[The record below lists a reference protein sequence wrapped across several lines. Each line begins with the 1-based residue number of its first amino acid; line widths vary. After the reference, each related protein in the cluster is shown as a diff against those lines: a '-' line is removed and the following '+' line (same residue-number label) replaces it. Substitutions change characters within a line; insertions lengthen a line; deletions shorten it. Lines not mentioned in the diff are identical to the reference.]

1 MRTIAHSLAWKEF
14 REHRWDTLATLA
26 VMLAMPLF
34 YAVRDPEMIRFLVGV
49 ELAVYPFLAGIFF
62 GMRIAA
68 SERTSRTAAFLSAL
82 PVPPQ
87 VLGLAK
93 VAAASMAVLLPL
105 VLLAALSEVA
115 ERWLATSNLGEA
127 LGWVHYL
134 TCGLAALAAMFVVAL
149 SGGAASSEVRVATR
163 GLVALVVLLIMST
176 LAMSLVE
183 RHVPWVRDTLLHPPG
198 DWPRELFGFVVLA
211 GILAIFTPILA
222 ALCVAGYGRSIRP
235 LTERRTGWFD
245 VRGYSPARLASPLA
259 ALVWKDLREI
269 AAMCAQVLAGSLL
282 LSLLVC
288 VSAVP
293 QQHVNILQVGMQV
306 LAFALWLGGFVLA
319 TLIGVGTVAAD
330 LAPPVNI
337 FWRSRPISASA
348 WYWTKYVL
356 GMAAIVATIAL
367 PTLVMLPYTQGT
379 DVTGKGLFWS
389 LLLWALAFSL
399 ALTMTCLFRQPLR
412 ASILTVGAV
421 AILYAA
427 VQACYGSFS
436 SWGAGAP
443 LGVLIAVF
451 TMALVASTIA
461 GWWVAV
467 RDAALFQ

>member
-1 MRTIAHSLAWKEF
+1 MRSIAHSLAWKEF
-14 REHRWDTLATLA
+14 REHRWDALATLA

-82 PVPPQ
+82 PVRPQ
-87 VLGLAK
+87 ILGLAK
-93 VAAASMAVLLPL
+93 VAAASIAVILPL
-105 VLLAALSEVA
+105 VVLVALNELA
-115 ERWLATSNLGEA
+115 ERWLGSSPEGDLC
-127 LGWVHYL
+127 WVHYL
-134 TCGLAALAAMFVVAL
+134 TFGLATLAALLIVAFF
-149 SGGAASSEVRVATR
+149 GAGARNEVRVATR
-163 GLVALVVLLIMST
+163 GLLALVVILIAGTMAME
-176 LAMSLVE
+176 LAE
-183 RHVPWVRDTLLHPPG
+183 RHIPLFREALLHPPTN
-198 DWPRELFGFVVLA
+198 WPRETLRLTVLA
-211 GILAIFTPILA
+211 ASLAIATPILA
-222 ALCVAGYGRSIRP
+222 ALCITLYGRSIRP
-235 LTERRTGWFD
+235 LTERRTRWLD

-259 ALVWKDLREI
+259 ALAWKDLREI
-269 AAMCAQVLAGSLL
+269 AVMCAQVLAASLL
-282 LSLLVC
+282 LTLLLC
-288 VSAVP
+288 VVTLPAGPVD
-293 QQHVNILQVGMQV
+293 VVRLGLNAG
-306 LAFALWLGGFVLA
+306 AFALWLGGFVLA
-319 TLIGVGTVAAD
+319 ILIGVGTVAGD
-330 LAPPVNI
+330 LAPPVNT

-427 VQACYGSFS
+427 VQACFGSFS
-436 SWGAGAP
+436 PWEAGAP

-451 TMALVASTIA
+451 TVALVASTIA

>member
-14 REHRWDTLATLA
+14 REHRWDALATLA
-26 VMLAMPLF
+26 VVLAMPLF
-34 YAVRDPEMIRFLVGV
+34 YAVRDPEVIRFLVGV

-68 SERTSRTAAFLSAL
+68 SERTSRTAAFLCAL
-82 PVPPQ
+82 PVRPP

-93 VAAASMAVLLPL
+93 VAAASIAVLLPL
-105 VLLAALSEVA
+105 VLLVALNELI
-115 ERWLATSNLGEA
+115 ERWLETPSPEGA

-134 TCGLAALAAMFVVAL
+134 TFSLATLAAMFVVAL
-149 SGGAASSEVRVATR
+149 SGAAARSEARVATQ
-163 GLVALVVLLIMST
+163 GMLALVVLLITLT
-176 LAMSLVE
+176 LAMSLAE
-183 RHVPWVRDTLLHPPG
+183 RHIPLVRDALLDPPG
-198 DWPRELFGFVVLA
+198 NWPPEIFGFVVLVA
-211 GILAIFTPILA
+211 MLAVVTPILA
-222 ALCVAGYGRSIRP
+222 VLCVAGYDRSIRP
-235 LTERRTGWFD
+235 LTEQRRGWLD
-245 VRGYSPARLASPLA
+245 VRGYSPARLTSPLA
-259 ALVWKDLREI
+259 ALAWKDLREI

-282 LSLLVC
+282 LSLLVS
-288 VSAVP
+288 VLAAP
-293 QQHVNILQVGMQV
+293 PQHVNVLHVGMQV

-319 TLIGVGTVAAD
+319 ILIGVGTVAAD

-356 GMAAIVATIAL
+356 GMLAIVATIAL

-379 DVTGKGLFWS
+379 DVTGKGWSWS

-399 ALTMTCLFRQPLR
+399 ALTMTCLFRQALR
-412 ASILTVGAV
+412 ASILTIGAV

-436 SWGAGAP
+436 SWGEGAP

-451 TMALVASTIA
+451 TVALVASTIV

>member
-26 VMLAMPLF
+26 VVLAMPLF
-34 YAVRDPEMIRFLVGV
+34 YAVRDPGMIRFLVGV

-68 SERTSRTAAFLSAL
+68 SERTSRTAAFLCAL
-82 PVPPQ
+82 PVRPP

-93 VAAASMAVLLPL
+93 VAAASIAVLLPL
-105 VLLAALSEVA
+105 VLLAALNELV
-115 ERWLATSNLGEA
+115 ERWLGSSPEGA
-127 LGWVHYL
+127 LGWPHYV

-149 SGGAASSEVRVATR
+149 VGASARSEARVATQ
-163 GLVALVVLLIMST
+163 GLLALVVLLITFT
-176 LAMSLVE
+176 LAISLAE
-183 RHVPWVRDTLLHPPG
+183 RHIPLVRDALIDPPG
-198 DWPRELFGFVVLA
+198 NWPQEIFGFVVLA
-211 GILAIFTPILA
+211 AILAVVAPILA
-222 ALCVAGYGRSIRP
+222 VLCVAGYGRSIRP
-235 LTERRTGWFD
+235 LTERRTRWFD

-259 ALVWKDLREI
+259 ALAWKDLREI

-282 LSLLVC
+282 LSLLVSI
-288 VSAVP
+288 SAVP
-293 QQHVNILQVGMQV
+293 QQHVNILHVGMQV

-319 TLIGVGTVAAD
+319 ILIGVGTVAGD
-330 LAPPVNI
+330 LAPPVNT

-348 WYWTKYVL
+348 WYWTKYWL

-367 PTLVMLPYTQGT
+367 PTLAMLPYTQGT
-379 DVTGKGLFWS
+379 DITGKGWFWS

-399 ALTMTCLFRQPLR
+399 ALTMTCLFRQALR
-412 ASILTVGAV
+412 ASILTIGAV
-421 AILYAA
+421 AILYCA
-427 VQACYGSFS
+427 VQACYTSFS

-451 TMALVASTIA
+451 TVALVASTFA
-461 GWWVAV
+461 GWWIAV
-467 RDAALFQ
+467 RDVALFQ